1 MRLDNKLDNK
11 TLNAGCRR
19 MGRLCEYQK
28 RLLSVFLVCL
38 MCMSVY
44 ACGKKQDTMEKIKDL
59 EFTVIA
65 EDNIPEELLGRIEEK
80 KKEAFKITFED
91 KGFLYVCVGYGTQQT
106 GGYSIAVNDMFETAN
121 AIYVDTNLIGPQPE
135 EKSNQVES
143 YPYIVL
149 KTEFIDKPV
158 VFD

>member
-1 MRLDNKLDNK
+1 
-11 TLNAGCRR
+11 
-19 MGRLCEYQK
+19 
-28 RLLSVFLVCL
+28 
-38 MCMSVY
+38 
-44 ACGKKQDTMEKIKDL
+44 MEKIKDL

-65 EDNIPEELLGRIEEK
+65 EDNIPEELLGKIEEK
-80 KKEAFKITFED
+80 KKEAFK
-91 KGFLYVCVGYGTQQT
+91 TQQT